1 MSDEQREKRA
11 CEQVARLAGELA
23 KAVKP
28 IWHWGDGE
36 GGDVQRRLDA
46 AFVKAGLKI
55 PDERRELLG
64 L

>member
-11 CEQVARLAGELA
+11 VEQVARLSKELA

-36 GGDVQRRLDA
+36 GGDVQRRLDK
-46 AFVKAGLKI
+46 AFVDAGLKI
-55 PDERRELLG
+55 PDDRRELLD